1 LKKNNDQHS
10 KLILDLEERI
20 QRLTD
25 NKNLSV
31 ISKRENSKNN
41 QSTIM
46 LENNDKRIEQLES
59 DK

>member
-1 LKKNNDQHS
+1 MKKNNDQHS